1 MDELENREIS
11 TAIADFRRARSQAN
25 LQELIGRITGESTQ
39 LLSFDEVKQML
50 RLQSSSD
57 IGLRDIP
64 LTAIVGSVGR
74 YSDFTRNFLPR
85 REIRPERWAR
95 VKIAASGL
103 VGLPPIDV
111 YKIGEIYFV
120 KDGNHRVSVA
130 RQLGATQIQAYVT
143 EVQTSIPLTPDTRPD
158 DLILKA
164 EYAMFL
170 EKTSLGQ
177 LSPKPDLSTTVPGQ
191 YQILIE
197 HIDVHRYYMGLEFQ
211 REIPYVEAAA
221 HWYKSVYVPVVETIR
236 KQGILRHFPNRTET
250 DLYLW
255 IAKHRAELEDQLGW
269 QIKTEYAVSDLAEQH
284 GENSTNM
291 FSWIGEKLLQLIIPE
306 KLETGPSVGEW
317 RSTINSFRSD
327 KHLFNDILVPLNGKE
342 DGWHA
347 LEQAILVANK
357 EQATL
362 HGLHVIPESQTEQDP
377 SIQKVKERF
386 TNRCKEVGVQGNLTI
401 VKGEVVDQICIFAT
415 GTDLVIT
422 NLSYPP
428 EATPL
433 ARLSPGFH
441 DLIRRCPR
449 PLFAAP
455 QSSRDIHCAILAF
468 DASPKAFEALYLAA
482 YLACNWQ
489 INLTIISVE
498 ENGRV
503 GENSLEQARKY
514 LTDRDIQAEYLL
526 KEKPV
531 AEALLK
537 VAKEQDCDLLL
548 MGGYSANPILQVVI
562 GSTVDQV
569 LRESARPVLICK

>member
-1 MDELENREIS
+1 MNELENSEIS
-11 TAIADFRRARSQAN
+11 TAISDFRRARSQAN

-39 LLSFDEVKQML
+39 LLSFDEVKQKL

-64 LTAIVGSVGR
+64 LVSIVGSVGR

-130 RQLGATQIQAYVT
+130 RQLGATHIQAYVT

-211 REIPYVEAAA
+211 REIPYIEAAA
-221 HWYKSVYVPVVETIR
+221 HWYRSIYIPVVETIR

-255 IAKHRAELEDQLGW
+255 IAKHRAELEEQLGW
-269 QIKTEYAVSDLAEQH
+269 QIKTEYAASNLAEQH
-284 GENSTNM
+284 GATSTNM

-306 KLETGPSVGEW
+306 KLEAGPTAGEW
-317 RSTINSFRSD
+317 RSTINSFRID

-347 LEQAILVANK
+347 LEQAIQVAYK

-377 SIQKVKERF
+377 SIQKIEEHF
-386 TNRCKEVGVQGNLTI
+386 TNRCIEAGVHGNLTI
-401 VKGEVVDQICIFAT
+401 VQGDVVDQICTYST

-422 NLSYPP
+422 NLSHPP

-433 ARLSPGFH
+433 AKLSPGFH

-455 QSSRDIHCAILAF
+455 QSSRDINSAILAF

-489 INLTIISVE
+489 IKLTIISVK

-503 GENSLEQARKY
+503 GENSLDQARNY
-514 LTDRDIQAEYLL
+514 LADRDIQAEYMLE
-526 KEKPV
+526 EKPV
-531 AEALLK
+531 AEAILK
-537 VAKEQDCDLLL
+537 VARERDSDLLL

>member
-1 MDELENREIS
+1 MNELENSEIS
-11 TAIADFRRARSQAN
+11 TAISDFRRARSQAN

-39 LLSFDEVKQML
+39 LLSFDEVKQKL

-64 LTAIVGSVGR
+64 LVSIVGSVGR

-130 RQLGATQIQAYVT
+130 RQLGATHIQAYVT

-211 REIPYVEAAA
+211 REIPYIEAAA
-221 HWYKSVYVPVVETIR
+221 HWYRSIYIPVVETIR

-255 IAKHRAELEDQLGW
+255 IAKHRAELEEQLGW
-269 QIKTEYAVSDLAEQH
+269 QIKTEYAASNLAEQH
-284 GENSTNM
+284 GATSTNM

-306 KLETGPSVGEW
+306 KLEAGPTAGEW
-317 RSTINSFRSD
+317 RSTINSFRID

-347 LEQAILVANK
+347 LEQAIQVAYK

-377 SIQKVKERF
+377 SIQKIKERF
-386 TNRCKEVGVQGNLTI
+386 TNRCIEAGVHGNLTI
-401 VKGEVVDQICIFAT
+401 VQGDVVDQICTYST

-422 NLSYPP
+422 NLSHPP

-433 ARLSPGFH
+433 AKLSPGFH

-455 QSSRDIHCAILAF
+455 QSSRDINSAILAF

-489 INLTIISVE
+489 IKLTIISVK

-503 GENSLEQARKY
+503 GENSLDQARNY
-514 LTDRDIQAEYLL
+514 LADRDIQAEYMLE
-526 KEKPV
+526 EKPV
-531 AEALLK
+531 AEAILK
-537 VAKEQDCDLLL
+537 VAQERDSDLLL

>member
-1 MDELENREIS
+1 MNELENSEIS
-11 TAIADFRRARSQAN
+11 TAISDFRRARSQAN

-39 LLSFDEVKQML
+39 LLSFDEVKQKL

-64 LTAIVGSVGR
+64 LVSIVGSVGR

-130 RQLGATQIQAYVT
+130 RQLGATHIQAYVT

-211 REIPYVEAAA
+211 REIPYIEAAA
-221 HWYKSVYVPVVETIR
+221 HWYRSIYIPVVETIR

-255 IAKHRAELEDQLGW
+255 IAKHRAELEEQLGW
-269 QIKTEYAVSDLAEQH
+269 QIKTEYAASNLAEQH
-284 GENSTNM
+284 GATSTNM

-306 KLETGPSVGEW
+306 KLEAGPTAGEW
-317 RSTINSFRSD
+317 RSTINSFRID

-347 LEQAILVANK
+347 LEQAIQVAYK

-377 SIQKVKERF
+377 SIQKIKERF
-386 TNRCKEVGVQGNLTI
+386 TNRCIEAGVHGNLTI
-401 VKGEVVDQICIFAT
+401 VQGDVVDQICTYST

-422 NLSYPP
+422 NLSHPP

-433 ARLSPGFH
+433 AKLSPGFH

-455 QSSRDIHCAILAF
+455 QSSRDINSAILAF

-489 INLTIISVE
+489 IKLTIISVK

-503 GENSLEQARKY
+503 GENSLDQARNY
-514 LTDRDIQAEYLL
+514 LADRDIQAEYMLE
-526 KEKPV
+526 EKPV
-531 AEALLK
+531 AEAILK
-537 VAKEQDCDLLL
+537 VARERDSDLLL